1 MKKLLLSLGLCVLL
15 CGCGNK
21 LTCTLEDEDNG
32 TAKYVV
38 SFKKD
43 KAVKLTQKI
52 TFKDKEDAE
61 DACELYKEYKSD
73 DKTTVK
79 CSGKSLTITTTDED
93 MLPDED
99 YTKEKVKEKLED
111 QGFKCK

>member
-1 MKKLLLSLGLCVLL
+1 MKKKTLISLL
-15 CGCGNK
+15 CAGV
-21 LTCTLEDEDNG
+21 LTVGAFTGLTGFAD
-32 TAKYVV
+32 
-38 SFKKD
+38 KK
-43 KAVKLTQKI
+43 
-52 TFKDKEDAE
+52 DAE

-79 CSGKSLTITTTDED
+79 CSGKSLTIVTTDED

-99 YTKEKVKEKLED
+99 YTKEKVKEELED

>member
-21 LTCTLEDEDNG
+21 LNCTLEDEDNG

-61 DACELYKEYKSD
+61 DACELYKEYKDS

-93 MLPDED
+93 MLPNED
-99 YTKEKVKEKLED
+99 YTKDDIKEELED
-111 QGFKCK
+111 EGFKCK